1 MKTRRFFREW
11 EKENLNS
18 DGKKKTG
25 ERMKQT
31 FQCQC
36 WQTLATNWRAELLT
50 KKMWP
55 TLGQWLLSSV
65 FYPLQKLK
73 RTGRVSLLW
82 LAGGGGG
89 WCGYVSKWGTD
100 TGAHEQRWLC
110 LVKNQKEHERP
121 EYVCVSLFSLWATF
135 SRKYFPFFFLFWHIF
150 QNDHEGREWYKRG
163 KIWKREWTERT
174 LAGKFKKFKTNFGPK
189 GG

>member
-55 TLGQWLLSSV
+55 TLRLLSSV

-82 LAGGGGG
+82 LAGGMRLRKQMRDGHWRPRTTLIMSREESKRARATGICLCLSFFFMG
-89 WCGYVSKWGTD
+89 DIFPQVFSLFFFVLAHFSKW
-100 TGAHEQRWLC
+100 
-110 LVKNQKEHERP
+110 
-121 EYVCVSLFSLWATF
+121 
-135 SRKYFPFFFLFWHIF
+135 SR
-150 QNDHEGREWYKRG
+150 
-163 KIWKREWTERT
+163 RT
-174 LAGKFKKFKTNFGPK
+174 WMI
-189 GG
+189 